1 MNYSYHYQN
10 WYPSVDH
17 ETKNTKKN
25 VGFYDLTPFSK
36 FDLKGENVHSELQRI
51 CTANIKSVPGK
62 TTYTQILNDDGG
74 IEIDLTVVCLDKNYF
89 RLVSSAA
96 TRERDK
102 FYILKNLSE
111 QIEFK
116 DVTDDYCCLGLFGP
130 KTRDLLAKLSKDDF
144 SNDNFKFGFGKNVEI
159 KNTKVWAQR
168 LSYVGELGFELYV
181 DTKNAKKLYTDIVT
195 EEKTLIYLIVEC
207 MQWTP

>member
-1 MNYSYHYQN
+1 MCIRDS
-10 WYPSVDH
+10 
-17 ETKNTKKN
+17 
-25 VGFYDLTPFSK
+25 FDLTPFSK

-144 SNDNFKFGFGKNVEI
+144 SNDNFKFGFGKYVEI

-168 LSYVGELGFELYV
+168 LSYVCL
-181 DTKNAKKLYTDIVT
+181 LYTSPSPRDLST
-195 EEKTLIYLIVEC
+195 SR
-207 MQWTP
+207 MPSSA